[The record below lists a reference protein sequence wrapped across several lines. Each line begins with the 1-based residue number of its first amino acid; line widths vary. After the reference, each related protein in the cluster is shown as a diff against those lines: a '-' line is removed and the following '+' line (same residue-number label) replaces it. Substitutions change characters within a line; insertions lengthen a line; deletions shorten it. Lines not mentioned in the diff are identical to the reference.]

1 MVESGHP
8 AREEDAPA
16 PDRFHRGTNQ
26 TGMRQLNE
34 RLVLTLLRRFG
45 PMPKSAIARLTG
57 LSAQTV
63 SVIMRALEAEGLL
76 TKGDPVRGKVGQPS
90 VPMALNPDG
99 AYFIGLKLGRRS
111 ADVVLT
117 GFTGKVIGQ
126 VHKTY
131 PWPEPDMVSA
141 FTVSAIAE
149 LAQSLPADHRQRVS
163 GLGVAMPFQ
172 MWEWTE
178 AMGAPEAVIDAWR
191 HADIRADIAAAT
203 GLPVYLQN
211 DASAA
216 CNAELVFAPETAPRD
231 FLYFY
236 IGFFAGGGVVLSG
249 MLYAGHSG
257 NAGALGSMPVVGRDG
272 KLCQLIDVASLR
284 TLERA
289 LTGAGHEAS
298 SLYASTRDWSADP
311 AILEDWLDGAGF
323 GLAQA
328 ILASASVIDFSAAI
342 IDGWMPE
349 HVRQRLVA
357 STRRHFARLNRA
369 GTEPLDI
376 REGSVGPN
384 ARALGAATL
393 PLAERFL
400 TGQPAPAMEG

>member
-1 MVESGHP
+1 MTDSSFT
-8 AREEDAPA
+8 AREEDAPG

-26 TGMRQLNE
+26 SGMRQLNE
-34 RLVLTLLRRFG
+34 RLVLTLLRRLG

-63 SVIMRALEAEGLL
+63 SVIMRALESDGLL

-117 GFTGKVIGQ
+117 GFTGTVLGQ
-126 VHKTY
+126 VRRTY
-131 PWPEPDMVSA
+131 PWPEPDMVRS

-149 LAQSLPADHRQRVS
+149 LTQSLAPERRHRVS
-163 GLGVAMPFQ
+163 GLGIAMPFQ

-178 AMGAPEAVIDAWR
+178 AMGAPEPVINAWR
-191 HADIRADIAAAT
+191 HADIRSDIAAAT

-236 IGFFAGGGVVLSG
+236 IGFFAGGGVVLNG
-249 MLYAGHSG
+249 ALYAGSSG
-257 NAGALGSMPVVGRDG
+257 NAGALGSMPVTRRDG
-272 KLCQLIDVASLR
+272 QLCQLIDVASLR

-289 LTGAGHEAS
+289 LAAAGQETA
-298 SLYASTRDWSADP
+298 SLYATAEGWQIDETA
-311 AILEDWLDGAGF
+311 LEDWLDSAGF

-328 ILASASVIDFSAAI
+328 ILAAASVIDFPTAI
-342 IDGWMPE
+342 IDGWMPGQ
-349 HVRQRLVA
+349 VRERLVA
-357 STRRHFARLNRA
+357 SARRHLERLNRA
-369 GTEPLDI
+369 GTEPLVI
-376 REGSVGPN
+376 REGHVGPN

-400 TGQPAPAMEG
+400 TGQPAPGGEA

>member
-1 MVESGHP
+1 MVESGHTT
-8 AREEDAPA
+8 REEDAPA

-26 TGMRQLNE
+26 SGMRQLNE

-63 SVIMRALEAEGLL
+63 SVIMRALEGEGLL
-76 TKGDPVRGKVGQPS
+76 TRGDPVRGKVGQPS

-99 AYFIGLKLGRRS
+99 AYFVGLKLGRRS

-126 VHKTY
+126 VHRTY
-131 PWPEPDMVSA
+131 PWPEPGMVSA

-149 LAQSLPADHRQRVS
+149 LTQTLPADHRQRVS

-191 HADIRADIAAAT
+191 RADIRADIAAAT

-216 CNAELVFAPETAPRD
+216 CNAELVFAPETAPRNRKAA
-231 FLYFY
+231 FS
-236 IGFFAGGGVVLSG
+236 AGPRRAGAGVV
-249 MLYAGHSG
+249 
-257 NAGALGSMPVVGRDG
+257 
-272 KLCQLIDVASLR
+272 
-284 TLERA
+284 
-289 LTGAGHEAS
+289 
-298 SLYASTRDWSADP
+298 
-311 AILEDWLDGAGF
+311 
-323 GLAQA
+323 
-328 ILASASVIDFSAAI
+328 
-342 IDGWMPE
+342 
-349 HVRQRLVA
+349 
-357 STRRHFARLNRA
+357 
-369 GTEPLDI
+369 
-376 REGSVGPN
+376 
-384 ARALGAATL
+384 
-393 PLAERFL
+393 
-400 TGQPAPAMEG
+400 PAMTEGGPIGILL